1 MKTKVK
7 KLKIS
12 SFPKIISLKLFGNS
26 LGNSFVQF
34 MAIILFYVSTN
45 PLVQLQQEDEWFNIN
60 FEKRDLN
67 SPQKSH
73 SPPMILDEVVFS
85 FAFDLRKQNVIDFS
99 FISVAQN
106 VVAAPQRLFWNPP
119 PPVRTCTHFGWPP
132 LHSPSCVRT

>member
-1 MKTKVK
+1 MKTQVK

-12 SFPKIISLKLFGNS
+12 SFPKIISLKSFGNS

-45 PLVQLQQEDEWFNIN
+45 PLVRLQQEDEWFNIN

-85 FAFDLRKQNVIDFS
+85 FAFDLRKQNAIDFS

-106 VVAAPQRLFWNPP
+106 VV
-119 PPVRTCTHFGWPP
+119 
-132 LHSPSCVRT
+132 LHL

>member
-45 PLVQLQQEDEWFNIN
+45 PLVRLQQEDEWFNIN
-60 FEKRDLN
+60 FEK
-67 SPQKSH
+67 
-73 SPPMILDEVVFS
+73 E
-85 FAFDLRKQNVIDFS
+85 A
-99 FISVAQN
+99 
-106 VVAAPQRLFWNPP
+106 
-119 PPVRTCTHFGWPP
+119 
-132 LHSPSCVRT
+132 